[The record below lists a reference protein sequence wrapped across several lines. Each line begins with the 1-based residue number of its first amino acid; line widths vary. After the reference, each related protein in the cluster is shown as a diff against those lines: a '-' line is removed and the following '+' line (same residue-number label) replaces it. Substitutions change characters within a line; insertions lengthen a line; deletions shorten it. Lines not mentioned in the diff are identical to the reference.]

1 MGDKPTCR
9 TCIWW
14 SESAPGLAV
23 ATRDND
29 PVQDIGACERCPPVP
44 VFGGTVVQSRFPLTH
59 ADRSCGEY
67 EGIDDDDGD
76 GDEIAPPSAEV
87 VQLRSVA

>member
-1 MGDKPTCR
+1 MADNPACR

-23 ATRDND
+23 ATRDAN
-29 PVQDIGACERCPPVP
+29 PIAEVGACERHPPIP
-44 VFGGTVVQSRFPLTH
+44 VFVGNAVQSRFPSTH

-67 EGIDDDDGD
+67 EGVDDDGD
-76 GDEIAPPSAEV
+76 GEEIMPPTAEV
-87 VQLRSVA
+87 VPLRSAA